1 MKYTT
6 WKIEGID
13 EYVYLHSL
21 YDDLYGLTL
30 TFNNHGGTRQYK
42 ITFDPYFAYRK
53 SEEGYLFEIWAS
65 SEYSENPGKTF
76 YKVEDSDYLEWMH
89 NKSCGI
95 YKDQSITHFA
105 IYTDDDCL
113 DILSFTDNPV
123 VEILPAVSKED
134 VFRRELQAFTR
145 YLVTTTKP
153 ESWYLDIFLERNL
166 DEITPQEA
174 RKQMDFVIELLR
186 QNLMADTG
194 AELLL
199 ILTQLQHHAGTDEIP
214 SLLKKHPELL
224 HQIKTRYPGQE
235 AAKQAETLI
244 RLYHL

>member
-21 YDDLYGLTL
+21 HDDLYGLTL

-53 SEEGYLFEIWAS
+53 SEESYLFEIWAS

-95 YKDQSITHFA
+95 Y
-105 IYTDDDCL
+105 
-113 DILSFTDNPV
+113 
-123 VEILPAVSKED
+123 
-134 VFRRELQAFTR
+134 
-145 YLVTTTKP
+145 
-153 ESWYLDIFLERNL
+153 
-166 DEITPQEA
+166 
-174 RKQMDFVIELLR
+174 
-186 QNLMADTG
+186 
-194 AELLL
+194 
-199 ILTQLQHHAGTDEIP
+199 
-214 SLLKKHPELL
+214 
-224 HQIKTRYPGQE
+224 
-235 AAKQAETLI
+235 
-244 RLYHL
+244 